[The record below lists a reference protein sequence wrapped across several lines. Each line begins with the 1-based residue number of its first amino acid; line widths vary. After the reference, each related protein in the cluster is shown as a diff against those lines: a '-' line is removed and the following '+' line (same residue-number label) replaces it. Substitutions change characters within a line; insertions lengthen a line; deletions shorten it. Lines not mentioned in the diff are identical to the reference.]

1 LTPLPVQEFSLS
13 CAVQGRNP
21 NRAVTFTN
29 AMANIAAL
37 SPQLNAES
45 FECVCVIET
54 PKNSRRKYRLD
65 EASGLFRLAHT
76 LPEGLNFPFDFG
88 FIPSTRA
95 GDGDPIDVLVLADEP
110 AAVGTMIDIRIV
122 GVIHAEETEGR
133 DTVENDRL
141 LAIPLRAHDHQKIR
155 NIREIDQSIL
165 DQIEN
170 FFLSYTRL
178 QKKQFRIKG
187 CSGPKQAL
195 KLVVDAMAAFKK
207 DNE

>member
-1 LTPLPVQEFSLS
+1 M
-13 CAVQGRNP
+13 
-21 NRAVTFTN
+21 RAVTFSN

-37 SPQLNAES
+37 SPQLNPES
-45 FECVCVIET
+45 FECICIIET

-95 GDGDPIDVLVLADEP
+95 GDGDPIGGLTK
-110 AAVGTMIDIRIV
+110 GSYS
-122 GVIHAEETEGR
+122 VIEGR

-141 LAIPLRAHDHQKIR
+141 LAIPVRAHDHQKLR

-170 FFLSYTRL
+170 FFLSYTRI
-178 QKKQFRIKG
+178 QRNN
-187 CSGPKQAL
+187 SGSR
-195 KLVVDAMAAFKK
+195 DAAARSRR
-207 DNE
+207 